1 MTSLENEKNE
11 ARKSQ
16 RKEEKKR
23 KKSAFQP
30 LTTAAAADSVNG
42 VSIKELFFRPNLTS
56 FGQVA
61 EKDLLSRSYSSSSF
75 AAAATTAAPFR
86 LEKRP
91 GVSNEFDNVIMVA
104 IVIMCRA
111 QQPTADD
118 PHRKQNIAPLFSS
131 LLFSSLLFSSKKGVL
146 YL

>member
-1 MTSLENEKNE
+1 MTSLEKEKNE

-23 KKSAFQP
+23 EKSAFQP

-75 AAAATTAAPFR
+75 AAATTAAPFR

-104 IVIMCRA
+104 IVIMCHA

-131 LLFSSLLFSSKKGVL
+131 LLFSSKKGVL